1 MSFFPDSR
9 PSSKASWEMT
19 VSEVIRSETPS
30 DEILA
35 MYLGILPEYQVHK
48 PHELDLIVYCYI

>member
-1 MSFFPDSR
+1 MSFFSDST
-9 PSSKASWEMT
+9 PSSKALWEMT

-35 MYLGILPEYQVHK
+35 MYLGILPEYQVHNLN
-48 PHELDLIVYCYI
+48 ELDLIVYCYV